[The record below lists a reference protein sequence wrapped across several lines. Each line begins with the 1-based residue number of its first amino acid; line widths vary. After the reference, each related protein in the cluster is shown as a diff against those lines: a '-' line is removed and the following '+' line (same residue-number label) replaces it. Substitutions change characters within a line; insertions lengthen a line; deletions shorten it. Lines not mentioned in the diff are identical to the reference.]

1 MILHTEVSALFRSN
15 GAKIVAEEH
24 VFAEN
29 LKSIKA
35 LIFDWDGV
43 FNEGWKGDNVLS
55 PFSEVDSM
63 GINMLR
69 FALWLKYG
77 IVPPVFIVT
86 GLKNLS
92 AQTIANREGFTALY
106 LEVINKSKA
115 VEHIEANYGILQKEM
130 ICFFDDI
137 LDIPMVKDCALRMF
151 IHRKSNPLFERYVVE
166 NNLCDY
172 ITGTESGKP
181 AIREA
186 CEFLLG
192 MGGMYDETISKRISF
207 SDEFKQF
214 MNERKKIK
222 PSLFRFNGIDIE
234 AYQA

>member
-1 MILHTEVSALFRSN
+1 MIPNTTVSDLFRSN
-15 GAKIVAEEH
+15 GAKIVAEES

-69 FALWLKYG
+69 FALWLKSG
-77 IVPPVFIVT
+77 SVPQVFIVT

-92 AQTIANREGFTALY
+92 AQAIANREGFTALY
-106 LEVINKSKA
+106 LEVMNKSKA
-115 VEHIEANYGILQKEM
+115 VEHIEENYKVTQKEM

-137 LDIPMVKDCALRMF
+137 LDIPMVKNCALRMF

-166 NNLCDY
+166 NKLCDY
-172 ITGTESGKP
+172 VTGTESGKP

-192 MGGMYDETISKRISF
+192 MGGMYDEAISKRISF

-214 MNERKKIK
+214 MSERKEIK
-222 PSLFRFNGIDIE
+222 PSLFRFNGTDIE
-234 AYQA
+234 PYQA

>member
-1 MILHTEVSALFRSN
+1 MILHTEVSDLFRSN
-15 GAKIVAEEH
+15 GAKIVAEEY

-69 FALWLKYG
+69 FALWLKSG
-77 IVPPVFIVT
+77 FVPPVFIVT

-92 AQTIANREGFTALY
+92 AQAIANREGFTALY
-106 LEVINKSKA
+106 LEVNNKSKA
-115 VEHIEANYGILQKEM
+115 VEHIEANYGLTQKEM

-172 ITGTESGKP
+172 VTGTESGKP

-214 MNERKKIK
+214 MNERKEIK
-222 PSLFRFNGIDIE
+222 PSLFRFNGTDIE
-234 AYQA
+234 TYQA

>member
-1 MILHTEVSALFRSN
+1 MILHTEVSDLFRSN
-15 GAKIVAEEH
+15 GAKIVAEEY

-69 FALWLKYG
+69 FALWLKSR
-77 IVPPVFIVT
+77 IVPQVFIVT

-92 AQTIANREGFTALY
+92 AQAIANREGFTALY
-106 LEVINKSKA
+106 LEVMNKSKA
-115 VEHIEANYGILQKEM
+115 VEHIEANYGLTQKEM

-172 ITGTESGKP
+172 VTGTESGKP

-214 MNERKKIK
+214 MSERKEIK
-222 PSLFRFNGIDIE
+222 PSLFRFNGTDIE
-234 AYQA
+234 PYQG